1 MPQRPG
7 GKGYPLQI
15 AEKLYSFSAKLA
27 CKWSGSRST
36 FMLATFPF
44 TSHSLSFIVSC
55 MILHIIKLK
64 NLCQYPTQ
72 LYIQVSSL
80 IVGAADRFLRA
91 ADRDLLPN
99 IQEYGVSLPLTIQ
112 SPRIVLYGAEG
123 IAVVGMFMSLYQW
136 FCIWNSGCYLQISTH
151 FIAPTP

>member
-1 MPQRPG
+1 M
-7 GKGYPLQI
+7 
-15 AEKLYSFSAKLA
+15 
-27 CKWSGSRST
+27 
-36 FMLATFPF
+36 
-44 TSHSLSFIVSC
+44 
-55 MILHIIKLK
+55 
-64 NLCQYPTQ
+64 
-72 LYIQVSSL
+72 

-136 FCIWNSGCYLQISTH
+136 FCI
-151 FIAPTP
+151 